1 MVMTLLIVSIL
12 LYLAIFAS
20 KIAGRLGISALL
32 LFIVIGIIS
41 GSDGLGGIYFDNYYI
56 AQFVGITALSFI
68 LFSGGLSVKLEDIKP
83 VLMEGIGLSTI
94 GVLITAGIVAVFAKL
109 FLGFSA
115 LESFLLAAI
124 ISSTD
129 AAAVFAVLRAKSLA
143 LNNNLK
149 SLLELESGSND
160 PMAVFMT
167 VGVITLITNIQN
179 PIISLVPMFFKQML
193 IGALIGYIIGKVT
206 IFMIN
211 KLQLE
216 YDGLYPVLTLS
227 TVIFAYSFASL
238 LDGNGFLSVYIAGLT
253 MSGLDF
259 IHKKSLTRFH
269 DGIAWLM
276 QIVIFLM
283 LGLLVFI
290 KEVSQVIV
298 PGLIISMILMFIAR
312 PIAVFLTLSFSKF
325 NFREKT
331 MISWVG
337 LRGAAPVV
345 LATFPLLSGIQN
357 AHMIF
362 NIVFFVV
369 LTSIILQGSTLS
381 FLAKILKLDTP
392 MPLRPKYPIEFEPS
406 EGIKSE
412 LLEFQISST
421 SKARNKKILNLK
433 LPKDSLIVLLSRDN
447 DFLVPSGAT
456 VLQEKDLVLILGNK
470 NDAEKIRQ
478 IFE

>member
-1 MVMTLLIVSIL
+1 
-12 LYLAIFAS
+12 
-20 KIAGRLGISALL
+20 
-32 LFIVIGIIS
+32 
-41 GSDGLGGIYFDNYYI
+41 
-56 AQFVGITALSFI
+56 
-68 LFSGGLSVKLEDIKP
+68 
-83 VLMEGIGLSTI
+83 
-94 GVLITAGIVAVFAKL
+94 
-109 FLGFSA
+109 
-115 LESFLLAAI
+115 
-124 ISSTD
+124 
-129 AAAVFAVLRAKSLA
+129 
-143 LNNNLK
+143 
-149 SLLELESGSND
+149 
-160 PMAVFMT
+160 
-167 VGVITLITNIQN
+167 
-179 PIISLVPMFFKQML
+179 
-193 IGALIGYIIGKVT
+193 
-206 IFMIN
+206 
-211 KLQLE
+211 
-216 YDGLYPVLTLS
+216 
-227 TVIFAYSFASL
+227 
-238 LDGNGFLSVYIAGLT
+238 
-253 MSGLDF
+253 
-259 IHKKSLTRFH
+259 
-269 DGIAWLM
+269 
-276 QIVIFLM
+276 
-283 LGLLVFI
+283 
-290 KEVSQVIV
+290 
-298 PGLIISMILMFIAR
+298 MFIAR

-325 NFREKT
+325 DVREKT

-369 LTSIILQGSTLS
+369 LTSIILQGSTLA

-392 MPLRPKYPIEFEPS
+392 VPLRPKYPIEFEPS

>member
-167 VGVITLITNIQN
+167 VGVITLVTNIQN

-193 IGALIGYIIGKVT
+193 IG
-206 IFMIN
+206 
-211 KLQLE
+211 
-216 YDGLYPVLTLS
+216 P
-227 TVIFAYSFASL
+227 
-238 LDGNGFLSVYIAGLT
+238 
-253 MSGLDF
+253 
-259 IHKKSLTRFH
+259 
-269 DGIAWLM
+269 
-276 QIVIFLM
+276 
-283 LGLLVFI
+283 
-290 KEVSQVIV
+290 
-298 PGLIISMILMFIAR
+298 
-312 PIAVFLTLSFSKF
+312 
-325 NFREKT
+325 
-331 MISWVG
+331 
-337 LRGAAPVV
+337 
-345 LATFPLLSGIQN
+345 
-357 AHMIF
+357 
-362 NIVFFVV
+362 
-369 LTSIILQGSTLS
+369 
-381 FLAKILKLDTP
+381 
-392 MPLRPKYPIEFEPS
+392 
-406 EGIKSE
+406 
-412 LLEFQISST
+412 
-421 SKARNKKILNLK
+421 
-433 LPKDSLIVLLSRDN
+433 
-447 DFLVPSGAT
+447 
-456 VLQEKDLVLILGNK
+456 
-470 NDAEKIRQ
+470 
-478 IFE
+478 